1 MLELQ
6 HSPIYATSTSN
17 KNNFENNWCLDN
29 CLQLLM
35 IIQVDITK
43 EQLREYK

>member
-17 KNNFENNWCLDN
+17 KNNFENNWCL
-29 CLQLLM
+29 
-35 IIQVDITK
+35 
-43 EQLREYK
+43 